1 MEAYAN
7 AQLKIGHSFKVRR
20 AMTDSIVLGS
30 GVNLLNF
37 ANTFT
42 VVKPSLGVKV
52 INSDAKYFAPNRA
65 SGLIGGVKNPRKTI
79 VTN

>member
-37 ANTFT
+37 ANSFT
-42 VVKPSLGVKV
+42 VVRPLPGVRV
-52 INSDAKYFAPNRA
+52 INSDAKYFQPNKV
-65 SGLIGGVKNPRKTI
+65 SGLIGGVKNPRM
-79 VTN
+79 